1 MRCVRVA
8 GSPPK
13 RSSMAG
19 LNTCTAR
26 RAMVARFTRRISS
39 SLFPLNMEPTMT
51 SSPPWAEVPIGA
63 SYRLGAASA
72 GAAGCSAFFVPKRLL
87 KRSTRPWMSRM
98 CCLPVKN
105 GWHFAHTSTCRSGL
119 VDPVTK
125 VLPQAQVTFACA
137 YLGWIFSFMGS
148 FSLYGRDHVDPAA
161 VVTCWGIAHFARDE
175 REERVVLAD
184 TDVLAR
190 QHLGAALANEDR
202 TGLDLRPG
210 VFLHA
215 ETLARRIAAVAG
227 GTCAFFVC
235 HLLCL
240 DLRDPDRRLALPMS
254 ARLAL
259 ARLVL
264 VTEDVD
270 LRALAVG
277 DDLRRDLRA

>member
-105 GWHFAHTSTCRSGL
+105 GWHLAHTSTCSSAF
-119 VDPVTK
+119 VEPVVK
-125 VLPQAQVTFACA
+125 VLPQAHWTFACM
-137 YLGWIFSFMGS
+137 YLGWIFSFMVCS
-148 FSLYGRDHVDPAA
+148 CFLNRRDDGNLPA
-161 VVTCWGIAHFARDE
+161 VVARRTVLHLARDE
-175 REERVVLAD
+175 REQGVVLPDA
-184 TDVLAR
+184 DVLAGEHPR
-190 QHLGAALANEDR
+190 AALTDEHGAR
-202 TGLDLRPG
+202 LDLR
-210 VFLHA
+210 
-215 ETLARRIAAVAG
+215 ARV
-227 GTCAFFVC
+227 
-235 HLLCL
+235 
-240 DLRDPDRRLALPMS
+240 
-254 ARLAL
+254 
-259 ARLVL
+259 
-264 VTEDVD
+264 
-270 LRALAVG
+270 
-277 DDLRRDLRA
+277 